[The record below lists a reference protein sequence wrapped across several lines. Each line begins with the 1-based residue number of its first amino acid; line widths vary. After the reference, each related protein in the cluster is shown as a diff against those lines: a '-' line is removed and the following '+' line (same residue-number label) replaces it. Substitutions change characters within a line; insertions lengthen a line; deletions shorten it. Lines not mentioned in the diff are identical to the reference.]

1 FVVINK
7 DKSFRPIL
15 DLSIL
20 NKLLVIPSFKM
31 ETVSKISVGIVDSLW
46 GCTLDLTSAYFHVPM
61 GWTFQKFLAFVVDDQ
76 IYVFQYLPFGLSTGP
91 WAFTRVIKPIKGYL
105 HRLKIMIHS
114 FLDDFLLLHG
124 TQEGLREVTS
134 VVLSLFEKL
143 GFRVN
148 FKKSLLTPSQTVKYL

>member
-1 FVVINK
+1 MISHHRGAWDTLGDPIATNIMTHGLQLYFHSLPPLSVVPPPQTLPSKCNLPAIRLLLPDLLSRGIIRKITTPQPLFFSRLFVVINK

-61 GWTFQKFLAFVVDDQ
+61 GWTFQKFLAFVVD
-76 IYVFQYLPFGLSTGP
+76 
-91 WAFTRVIKPIKGYL
+91 
-105 HRLKIMIHS
+105 
-114 FLDDFLLLHG
+114 
-124 TQEGLREVTS
+124 
-134 VVLSLFEKL
+134 
-143 GFRVN
+143 
-148 FKKSLLTPSQTVKYL
+148 